1 MNRDMRP
8 MVAKA
13 IIVPARVRATILA
26 VGVLA
31 LAACGGD
38 GGAPAPVAPAEV
50 ADFIGTAACTGCHA
64 DEAALWQG
72 SQHDRAMQVASAA
85 TVLGD
90 FDDAEF
96 AYGESVTRFTRRGDA
111 FTVTTDGPDGVP
123 TEYVVR
129 WTFGV
134 DPLQQ
139 YLVETER
146 GHVQALSVAWDSR
159 PAAAGGQRWF
169 HLYPGETIDFRDP
182 LHWTGAY
189 QRWNTMCA
197 DCHSTH
203 VQKGY
208 DVAGDSF
215 DTRWAAIDVGCE
227 GCHGPGSLHAANPA
241 DFPLT
246 LGAVPHDWTFTAG
259 NPIAVRSGA
268 AAAASEVDVCAQCHA
283 RRTQLTDAH
292 LPGEPF
298 LDAYQPALLDPGLY
312 HADGQIEGEV
322 YVYGSFAQSAMAAA
336 GVTCSDC
343 HEPHTAALRA
353 DGNAVC
359 ARCHLPGVFDQPSHH
374 HHEAGSDAARCTSC
388 HMRAETY
395 MIVDPR
401 RDHSFRV
408 PRPDL
413 SAATQSPN
421 ACNDCHADETSDWAA
436 GRVAEWFPGGRQ
448 TQGHYG
454 EALAAG
460 RLWTTDA
467 RERLIALIED
477 AGRPAIARASA
488 IGLLTQRLAPGDVDL
503 LRRHLESDEPLV
515 QLAVI
520 EGLADLDPAIRVDLV
535 QRFLNDDLRALRIA
549 AGRTLLTARES
560 LSERRQGDL
569 DAAIAEYLAAQDFNS
584 DRPEGRLNAAGV
596 AGDEGRL
603 EDAESILLEAIDR
616 FPAYTALYVN
626 LADLY
631 RVSGRADESEGVL
644 RAGLAVSPDDASL
657 RLALGFALVR
667 VGRPADALEHFI
679 AAAARASDQPYYRYV
694 LGIAYN
700 DVGQADRALAVLT
713 AANARFPG
721 YPDVIY
727 ALATMYRDR
736 GDIEAAYGYAEQLNG
751 LLPGAPEG
759 QSLLSELGQQL

>member
-1 MNRDMRP
+1 MNRDMRA
-8 MVAKA
+8 MVAKPKSRKARARAA
-13 IIVPARVRATILA
+13 IAAACALV
-26 VGVLA
+26 
-31 LAACGGD
+31 LAACGSD
-38 GGAPAPVAPAEV
+38 GGAPAPVPREV
-50 ADFIGTAACTGCHA
+50 AEFVGTAACAGCHE
-64 DEAALWQG
+64 DQAALWQG
-72 SQHDRAMQVASAA
+72 SQHDRAMQVASNAS
-85 TVLGD
+85 VLGD
-90 FDDAEF
+90 FNDAEF
-96 AYGESVTRFTRRGDA
+96 AYGDSVTRFTRRGDE
-111 FTVTTDGPDGVP
+111 FIVTTDGPDGAP
-123 TEYVVR
+123 TEYAVR

-139 YLVETER
+139 YLVETGQ

-169 HLYPGETIDFRDP
+169 HLYPDETIDFRDP
-182 LHWTGAY
+182 LHWTGVY

-203 VQKGY
+203 VQKRY

-215 DTRWAAIDVGCE
+215 DTHSAAINVGCE
-227 GCHGPGSLHAANPA
+227 ACHGPGSLHAGSPV

-246 LGAVPHDWTFTAG
+246 LGAAPHDWTFIAG
-259 NPIAVRSGA
+259 NPIAVRTGA
-268 AAAASEVDVCAQCHA
+268 VAATSEIDVCAQCHS

-298 LDAYQPALLDPGLY
+298 LDAYQPALLDVGLY
-312 HADGQIEGEV
+312 HADGQIDGEV

-343 HEPHTAALRA
+343 HEPHSATLRA

-359 ARCHLPGVFDQPSHH
+359 ARCHLSSVFDQPSHH

-421 ACNDCHADETSDWAA
+421 ACNDCHAGESSDWAA
-436 GRVAEWFPGGRQ
+436 ERVAEWFPGGRQ
-448 TQGHYG
+448 TEGHYG

-460 RLWTTDA
+460 RLWTADA

-477 AGRPAIARASA
+477 TAQPAIARASA
-488 IGLLTQRLAPGDVDL
+488 IGLLTQRLAPGDIDL
-503 LRRHLESDEPLV
+503 LARNLEGNEPLV

-520 EGLADLDPAIRVDLV
+520 EGVADLDPAIRVDLV

-549 AGRTLLTARES
+549 AGRTLLTAREF

-569 DAAIAEYLAAQDFNS
+569 DAAIAGYLAAQDFNS

-603 EDAESILLEAIDR
+603 EDAEDILLEAIAR

-644 RAGLAVSPDDASL
+644 RAGLTANPDDASL

-667 VGRPADALEHFI
+667 IGRPAEALEHFI

-700 DVGQADRALAVLT
+700 DVGQADRALGVLT

-727 ALATMYRDR
+727 ALATLYRDR
-736 GDIEAAYGYAEQLNG
+736 GDIEAAYGYAEQLNE
-751 LLPGAPEG
+751 LLPGAPDG
-759 QSLLSELGQQL
+759 QSLLSELGQRL